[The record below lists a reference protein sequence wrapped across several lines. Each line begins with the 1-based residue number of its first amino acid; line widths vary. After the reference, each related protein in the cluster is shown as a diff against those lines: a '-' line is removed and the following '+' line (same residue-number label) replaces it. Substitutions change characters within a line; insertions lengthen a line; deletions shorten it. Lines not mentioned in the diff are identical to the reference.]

1 MKGCRH
7 WVFEYSIQRKWS
19 EMFWIRLLRCLQRKV
34 QSSKSVLVRLHSHY
48 SVTSLCTYSLPKIS
62 TANLKKL
69 QARYKNQVQ
78 DADPTERTM
87 SSFLDDPKFYEY
99 KLRVLSNIL
108 LRREEKQ
115 RKQRRILGGVFL

>member
-1 MKGCRH
+1 
-7 WVFEYSIQRKWS
+7 
-19 EMFWIRLLRCLQRKV
+19 
-34 QSSKSVLVRLHSHY
+34 
-48 SVTSLCTYSLPKIS
+48 
-62 TANLKKL
+62 
-69 QARYKNQVQ
+69 
-78 DADPTERTM
+78 M